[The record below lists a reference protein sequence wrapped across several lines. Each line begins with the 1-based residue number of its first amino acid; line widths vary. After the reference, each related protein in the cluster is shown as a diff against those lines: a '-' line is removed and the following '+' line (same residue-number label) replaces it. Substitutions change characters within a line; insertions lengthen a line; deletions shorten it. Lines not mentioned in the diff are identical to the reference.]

1 MVVFKKPATTK
12 APRDKIA
19 TRAAEGDVLAK
30 LEMIKDEFEE
40 IAMQVSA
47 FDESEQTE
55 LKRKFS
61 DVSED
66 IGEALC

>member
-12 APRDKIA
+12 APRERIA

-40 IAMQVSA
+40 IAMQISA
-47 FDESEQTE
+47 FEESDKTE

>member
-12 APRDKIA
+12 APRERIA

-40 IAMQVSA
+40 IAMQVQA

>member
-1 MVVFKKPATTK
+1 MN
-12 APRDKIA
+12 
-19 TRAAEGDVLAK
+19 AK

-40 IAMQVSA
+40 IALQVGS
-47 FDESEQTE
+47 FSQDEKNE

-66 IGEALC
+66 IGDALC

>member
-1 MVVFKKPATTK
+1 MVIFRKPATTK
-12 APRDKIA
+12 APKERVA

-40 IAMQVSA
+40 IAMQVDS
-47 FDESEQTE
+47 FSESEKTE

-61 DVSED
+61 NVSDE
-66 IGEALC
+66 IGDALC

>member
-1 MVVFKKPATTK
+1 MVVFKKSATTK
-12 APRDKIA
+12 APRQKVA
-19 TRAAEGDVLAK
+19 TRAAEGDVIAK

-40 IAMQVSA
+40 IALQVGS
-47 FDESEQTE
+47 FSTEEKNE

-66 IGEALC
+66 IGDAIC

>member
-12 APRDKIA
+12 APRERLA

-47 FDESEQTE
+47 FDESE
-55 LKRKFS
+55 
-61 DVSED
+61 
-66 IGEALC
+66 

>member
-12 APRDKIA
+12 APRERLA

-40 IAMQVSA
+40 IAMQISA
-47 FDESEQTE
+47 FEESDKTE